1 MREKTINK
9 IEQEIDTLVLEEK
22 LALLETIIHKLK
34 LDALKNKDSD
44 ADIKKYRGIYKDIDV
59 DVEKSINE
67 MRNEWERT
75 IL

>member
-1 MREKTINK
+1 MSEKAINK
-9 IEQEIDTLVLEEK
+9 IEQEIETLVLEEK

-34 LDALKNKDSD
+34 LDVLKNKNGD
-44 ADIKKYRGIYKDIDV
+44 ADIKNYRSIYKDINV